1 MQYLP
6 NLFFALALIAGMGF
20 FLMNIRKV
28 SRNIKLG
35 KDVNRTDK
43 KTGTFKEHDY
53 DCSWA
58 I

>member
-28 SRNIKLG
+28 LRNIKLG
-35 KDVNRTDK
+35 RDVNRTDK
-43 KTGTFKEHDY
+43 K
-53 DCSWA
+53 S
-58 I
+58 